1 MALTEFVCIGYIYS
15 SFHKHNDVEG
25 INGTNEWLDKM
36 MNVAKEHN
44 IKVQI
49 ANIQKAKILHSI
61 LTKIDMMTDEER
73 FEQVLMGAFDK
84 NPSAIKMIV
93 YAFAQMLNLEELME
107 RVDADKEEMGDGMYL
122 QLCNVL
128 KMLHKQ
134 KENY

>member
-1 MALTEFVCIGYIYS
+1 MTTEFVCISYIYS
-15 SFHKHNDVEG
+15 CFHKHNDVEG

-61 LTKIDMMTDEER
+61 LTKIDMMTDEEC
-73 FEQVLMGAFDK
+73 FEKVVMGAFDK

-93 YAFAQMLNLEELME
+93 YAFAQVIDVVELME
-107 RVDADKEEMGDGMYL
+107 RIDENKEEMGDGMYL
-122 QLCNVL
+122 HLCNAL
-128 KMLHKQ
+128 KLLHKQ

>member
-1 MALTEFVCIGYIYS
+1 MAHTEFYCVSYIYS
-15 SFHKHNDVEG
+15 SFHSHNDVEG
-25 INGTNEWLDKM
+25 INRTSEWLDKM

-61 LTKIDMMTDEER
+61 LTKIDMMNDEEC
-73 FEQVLMGAFDK
+73 FEKVLMGAFDK

-93 YAFAQMLNLEELME
+93 YAFAQILNLEKFMELIDE
-107 RVDADKEEMGDGMYL
+107 DKEEMGDGMYL
-122 QLCNVL
+122 QLCNAL